1 MEVYQAIL
9 CMGDALVSYGA
20 LAHPPWVLLAPLDV
34 VDDVYGERCD
44 GVDSNDDDG
53 SKELE
58 LSWL

>member
-34 VDDVYGERCD
+34 VDDVCGGHCD
-44 GVDSNDDDG
+44 GVGSNDDDG